1 MRSSCDLKFSGFS
14 NNLREVS
21 GTVFISLN
29 CCKSTAFVEVRGG
42 SMFSM
47 CVSVFFFSCAF
58 ACARAR
64 ARARRTD
71 RCVSMCES

>member
-14 NNLREVS
+14 SNLREVS

-29 CCKSTAFVEVRGG
+29 CCKSTAFVEFRGG

-47 CVSVFFFSCAF
+47 CVSVFFSCAF
-58 ACARAR
+58 ACACAR
-64 ARARRTD
+64 ARSRWMD
-71 RCVSMCES
+71 RCVSTRE

>member
-29 CCKSTAFVEVRGG
+29 CCTSTTLCEFSGG
-42 SMFSM
+42 SLFSM
-47 CVSVFFFSCAF
+47 
-58 ACARAR
+58 
-64 ARARRTD
+64 
-71 RCVSMCES
+71 

>member
-29 CCKSTAFVEVRGG
+29 CCKSTALSNSVVVQCFRCVFRCFFRVRSHALVRPHARGG
-42 SMFSM
+42 WTG
-47 CVSVFFFSCAF
+47 V
-58 ACARAR
+58 
-64 ARARRTD
+64 
-71 RCVSMCES
+71 